1 MFAEAGLTAEAKIE
15 APQPHL
21 KQLRP
26 YPALQ
31 RVPSSLHKALLLSM
45 NNEPIWVKNNFLF
58 PLSYFFFFKPDHP
71 HKSSPQSCS
80 ANHSSSRKAAAK
92 MQGQSK
98 QSWA

>member
-26 YPALQ
+26 HPALQ

-58 PLSYFFFFKPDHP
+58 PLSYFFF
-71 HKSSPQSCS
+71 
-80 ANHSSSRKAAAK
+80 
-92 MQGQSK
+92 
-98 QSWA
+98 